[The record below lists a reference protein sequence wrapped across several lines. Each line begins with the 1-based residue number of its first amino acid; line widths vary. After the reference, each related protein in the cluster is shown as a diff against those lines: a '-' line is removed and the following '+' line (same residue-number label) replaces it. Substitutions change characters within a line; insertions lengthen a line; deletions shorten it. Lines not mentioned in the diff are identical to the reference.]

1 MYIDNPKKLYDD
13 LHKLMF
19 IDGDCEA
26 AYDDN
31 KHLDIS
37 NLISIMEKWISS
49 SKWDMNSEEF
59 YADFGDIK
67 TDEDVD
73 RKFYEVS
80 TIKELKSMLKI
91 DYNKLKK
98 YIIKFKKN
106 YKFSII

>member
-26 AYDDN
+26 LYDDN

-37 NLISIMEKWISS
+37 SLISIMEKWINS
-49 SKWDMNSEEF
+49 SKWNMNSEEF
-59 YADFGDIK
+59 YYDYGDIE

-73 RKFYEVS
+73 KRFYEVS
-80 TIKELKSMLKI
+80 TINDLKSKLRM

-98 YIIKFKKN
+98 I
-106 YKFSII
+106 YKQVQKELV